1 MNTVEID
8 WTLITYFV
16 IGLFAL
22 SGFVRGWWKEAIT
35 TFFMG
40 LLILLLRMPDVATFV
55 IDRLNQM
62 LLLVWANLPASF
74 KDYLSTSL
82 GLTSPQI
89 DASSKQTWL
98 VILILLLG
106 LSILLS
112 RLLLPNSLSSARTYY
127 TYAVTPLG
135 SFLGGLLGG
144 LNGFLII
151 NLVKEYMTGSSLPV
165 TNQTTTEVAAASG
178 QIIGI
183 ASSGVGLQAT
193 DLPVFTTLNP
203 FVGWLVV
210 IFGLFMLLLII
221 RSRTIDSGAAWWH
234 IPADLQRKEDGV
246 FTYVIKR

>member
-1 MNTVEID
+1 VNTVEID
-8 WTLITYFV
+8 WTLITYVV

-40 LLILLLRMPDVATFV
+40 LLILLLRVPESATFV
-55 IDRLNQM
+55 VTQLNQM
-62 LLLVWANLPASF
+62 LLLIWSNLPASF
-74 KDYLSTSL
+74 KDYLSTTL

-151 NLVKEYMTGSSLPV
+151 NLIKEYMTGSSLPA
-165 TNQTTTEVAAASG
+165 TSQPATEVAAAG
-178 QIIGI
+178 GRVIGV
-183 ASSGVGLQAT
+183 ASSGVGFQAT
-193 DLPVFTTLNP
+193 DLPAFTTLTP
-203 FVGWLVV
+203 LFGWLVV
-210 IFGLFMLLLII
+210 MFGLFMLFLII
-221 RSRTIDSGAAWWH
+221 RSRVIDSGPAWWH
-234 IPADLQRKEDGV
+234 LQADLKKKEDGV
-246 FTYVIKR
+246 FTYVIKG